1 LKIYLLTPKTY
12 HKTKKK
18 QPRLQKNKGAME
30 KLKKKYKQIKLIER
44 KVQSSVVNKAGEK
57 NK

>member
-1 LKIYLLTPKTY
+1 
-12 HKTKKK
+12 
-18 QPRLQKNKGAME
+18 LQKNKGAME